1 MPEML
6 EKITRVTVHVLVLAS
21 LFLLLFS
28 PFFESQTEQIGLVC
42 ADGVKRQLPEAY
54 SDLLSTEERRERT
67 AKCWGY
73 NKFDFADL
81 IDQKLNNRL
90 DKGFTTENIQ
100 KNVDWHTGKMDAT
113 CSLSNVHFMIQA
125 LNYKINNEGLPWH
138 SPERIMQPTSPMG
151 GADMSDTKKGDSY
164 DNWVAD
170 AAATKTDACLTPD
183 QNAIIAAVNIYFD
196 HIITKY
202 ESIANAE
209 DTPKLKTELETIA
222 NTDVSEPFFGVLNAA
237 TLKPDNLLGNIAD
250 ILSDAAA
257 RLQTNASSIMLRS
270 RRNNNDIM
278 YYEYGLLGSDNCGL
292 KRTLVND
299 DAKCKSIAQKEGVE
313 YRTIDSE
320 YSPKGCHAVYDDG
333 DAKPSHIF
341 FNSRESGGVSDINN
355 NEAPVCDATEKTT
368 LLTQFAQV
376 ASQSPETILEFL
388 AGRGEFP
395 CAAFS
400 KAQCGQCGVAKSN
413 IGDTVYDQLTKT
425 TQCRWLVDP
434 NNEET
439 GVCVPSQMAQ
449 LFYKGNDKNF
459 FEAEATI
466 PGECFEKGNEDFT
479 IPGVWHTT
487 DVRSGPLYFENNGT
501 CGHRGGLAYIPSY
514 PSCVIKNV
522 LDSEFPDSAIML
534 ITSIVLYFIITV
546 VSFMKV
552 ENETLKTFVEF
563 TFLVTFVFTVATAG
577 VITDTLIKAH
587 PADTANGNDVFAQL
601 FDAIYMLGLIPN
613 GIKYAA
619 AVDFSIAGFKRIG
632 GLTDAF
638 DDFDILNEAILFG
651 TPRAEI
657 VDGRTFGTHNY
668 VGWYHPHNSHVT
680 PVATGA
686 IVVLW
691 VSLVVHIGISYRN
704 RFTANDMAYRPLLS

>member
-1 MPEML
+1 MPGTL
-6 EKITRVTVHVLVLAS
+6 EKITRVVVHILVLAS

-42 ADGVKRQLPEAY
+42 ADGVERQLPEAY
-54 SDLLSTEERRERT
+54 SNLLSTEEKRERT

-73 NKFDFADL
+73 ESANFDDFTDNKN
-81 IDQKLNNRL
+81 LNDRL
-90 DKGFTTENIQ
+90 QQGFTTEKVQ
-100 KNVDWHTGKMDAT
+100 ENVDWHTGKMDAT

-125 LNYKINNEGLPWH
+125 LDYKINNEGLPWH
-138 SPERIMQPTSPMG
+138 SPERIMQPTSLMG
-151 GADMSDTKKGDSY
+151 GATADLTNDLAASTQTK
-164 DNWVAD
+164 
-170 AAATKTDACLTPD
+170 ACLTPD
-183 QNAIIAAVNIYFD
+183 KNVIIGAVLTYFD
-196 HIITKY
+196 HIVEDY
-202 ESIANAE
+202 NSIANAQ
-209 DTPKLKTELETIA
+209 DASNLKTALETIA
-222 NTDVSEPFFGVLNAA
+222 DKNVTNPFFGVLNSA
-237 TLKPDNLLGNIAD
+237 TLTPDNLLGD
-250 ILSDAAA
+250 IGDL
-257 RLQTNASSIMLRS
+257 LRS
-270 RRNNNDIM
+270 RRDQNIDIV
-278 YYEYGLLGSDNCGL
+278 YYQYGLIGSKECGRMTNEVDNSE
-292 KRTLVND
+292 
-299 DAKCKSIAQKEGVE
+299 KCESFAVKEEVTYGGKVS
-313 YRTIDSE
+313 SE
-320 YSPKGCHAVYDDG
+320 KSPKGCYAEYEDDG
-333 DAKPSHIF
+333 KKTAKPKTIWYNSNSFSTSNEFAAPICDAK
-341 FNSRESGGVSDINN
+341 
-355 NEAPVCDATEKTT
+355 EKMT
-368 LLTQFAQV
+368 LIDKFMNL
-376 ASQSPETILEFL
+376 ASQHPDTILKFL

-413 IGDTVYDQLTKT
+413 IGDTVYDQFTKT

-434 NNEET
+434 NNAEN
-439 GVCVPSQMAQ
+439 GICVPSQMAQ

-466 PGECFEKGNEDFT
+466 PGECFEKGNEDFK

-546 VSFMKV
+546 VSFMQV
-552 ENETLKTFVEF
+552 ENKTLRTFVEF

-601 FDAIYMLGLIPN
+601 FDAIYMLGIIPN
-613 GIKYAA
+613 GIKDAA
-619 AVDFSIAGFKRIG
+619 AVGFSLAGFERIG

-638 DDFDILNEAILFG
+638 DGFDILEGDILFG

-680 PVATGA
+680 PMAMGA

-691 VSLVVHIGISYRN
+691 VSLVVHIAISYRN
-704 RFTANDMAYRPLLS
+704 RFPVDDMAYTPLLT